1 MEPTYSSNQA
11 AQMVGVAPASLRV
24 LIFRLKERGRAEVG
38 SIEGKTRRF
47 TESDIVELR
56 QVREEKGIWD
66 ASAP

>member
-11 AQMVGVAPASLRV
+11 AQMVGVKPASLRV

-47 TESDIVELR
+47 TERDIVELR

>member
-11 AQMVGVAPASLRV
+11 AQMVGVKPASLRV

-47 TESDIVELR
+47 TESDIAELR
-56 QVREEKGIWD
+56 QVREEKGIW
-66 ASAP
+66 SAP